1 MIAFLLIASNLE
13 EAIRQKYL
21 SIKYLKADFIEIVKN
36 PRMDEE
42 QQFKGTLEYYA
53 PNRVI
58 FHITY
63 PEEQKMIV
71 EGDRMTF
78 IRGADTVVQQL
89 EEEFVFNPYKFLTE
103 EREKFQKTITKKGN
117 KIYIDVKG
125 DSEMFKGA
133 RFVLDARDY
142 RILEIRATDSFDVEY
157 IFRFTNVVME

>member
-1 MIAFLLIASNLE
+1 MITLFLLAGLE
-13 EAIRQKYL
+13 DAIRQKYL
-21 SIKYLKADFIEIVKN
+21 NIKYLKADFIEIVKN

-42 QQFKGTLEYYA
+42 QQFKGTLEYFA
-53 PNRVI
+53 PNRVV

-103 EREKFQKTITKKGN
+103 ESDKFQKTITKKGD

-133 RFVLDARDY
+133 RFVLDATDY
-142 RILEIRATDSFDVEY
+142 RVLEIRATDSFDVEY
-157 IFRFTNVVME
+157 IFRFTNVVMK